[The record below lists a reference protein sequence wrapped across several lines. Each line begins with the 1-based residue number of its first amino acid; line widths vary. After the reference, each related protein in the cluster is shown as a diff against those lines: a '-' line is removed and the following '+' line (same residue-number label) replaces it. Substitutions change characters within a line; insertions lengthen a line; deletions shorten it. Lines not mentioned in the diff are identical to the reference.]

1 MERIIKVTGKG
12 KISVKPGTIRL
23 IITQT
28 NVEKTYEGAIME
40 SADKKG
46 NLNGALKRLGFEK
59 DALKTL
65 YFNIDTDYESYRLK
79 IRAGNVA
86 LLGIDIL
93 TE

>member
-1 MERIIKVTGKG
+1 MERTIKVTGKG
-12 KISVKPGTIRL
+12 KISVKPDTIRL

-65 YFNIDTDYESYRLK
+65 SFNIDTDYESYQAKDKSWKRRL
-79 IRAGNVA
+79 IGYS
-86 LLGIDIL
+86 
-93 TE
+93 